1 MGLREAQGIL
11 KVQLDLLKSGAES
24 CVYMCV
30 LEKGLMGVSEFSK
43 RFLTQKGL
51 PFKDEDIAQAHPWAE
66 FKGLSF
72 TGQNRFYKVRN
83 ALQTA

>member
-1 MGLREAQGIL
+1 MGLTEAQGTL
-11 KVQLDLLKSGAES
+11 KVQLDLLKSRAES

-51 PFKDEDIAQAHPWAE
+51 PFKDEDVTQARRWAG

-72 TGQNRFYKVRN
+72 TGQDRYHKVRK
-83 ALQTA
+83 AL